1 MKSLEKVI
9 KSDKFD
15 DITTIKEKFMLFI
28 EILAKNTGVDLRE
41 EISEKEWQV
50 LEYKYVKY
58 KVG

>member
-1 MKSLEKVI
+1 MKSLEEVI